1 MTSKATAIRSILR
14 TQQRGRYSPCRLVQ
28 QQRQLCNTPRLQTDG
43 VFRALTEQRMQVPWI
58 EAFRKQQSEMANKSQ
73 GEPSA
78 TAKPDLTPKSMSDS
92 YHSIVGATSTGKTQ

>member
-1 MTSKATAIRSILR
+1 
-14 TQQRGRYSPCRLVQ
+14 
-28 QQRQLCNTPRLQTDG
+28 
-43 VFRALTEQRMQVPWI
+43 MQVPWI